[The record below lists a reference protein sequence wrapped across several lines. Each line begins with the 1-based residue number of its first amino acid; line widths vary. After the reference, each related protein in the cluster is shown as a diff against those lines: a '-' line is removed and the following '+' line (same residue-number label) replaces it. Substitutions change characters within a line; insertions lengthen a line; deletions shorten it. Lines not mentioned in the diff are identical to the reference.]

1 MEKAVPCDKRIP
13 SAPVG
18 QISQIAKAM
27 VFAHRRLNKCQS
39 RFTNDRNEW
48 YGHSLHPSN
57 SSQTTNSVNGCRLLW
72 VVEAC
77 RQAKAYQATRDF
89 NGQAD
94 MLTVAKNKE
103 TDAIDE
109 ALDQITEKQP
119 SPLCAHQST
128 Q

>member
-1 MEKAVPCDKRIP
+1 
-13 SAPVG
+13 
-18 QISQIAKAM
+18 
-27 VFAHRRLNKCQS
+27 
-39 RFTNDRNEW
+39 
-48 YGHSLHPSN
+48 
-57 SSQTTNSVNGCRLLW
+57 LLW

-77 RQAKAYQATRDF
+77 RQAKVYQATRDF

-119 SPLCAHQST
+119 SPL
-128 Q
+128 